1 MTICVKISNAN
12 VHVLMSVKQ
21 ASWTQ
26 TFFFIAFKCAKIN
39 EKFKFLASILSGQ
52 HVAKLAVEENN
63 QEHENVL
70 VEFAQQY
77 HQTN

>member
-1 MTICVKISNAN
+1 MCE
-12 VHVLMSVKQ
+12 KQ

-26 TFFFIAFKCAKIN
+26 TNLKKRFSSKRFSFKCAKIN